1 MTDHTYLYG
10 QRRPLPADPA
20 YAEYFD
26 LDRTAFVSIDM
37 HEGHLSES
45 PECPCPAPRARA
57 IVAGINAVH
66 RRGRQ
71 LGVRVV
77 HVRTGLRPS
86 GADDVNGVPSA
97 WRLPFAEFVG
107 GIPNIAQHGIEGT
120 RWNRLVTE
128 VEPQDEIVTSK
139 KRLSAFYPTD
149 LDFLLRQM
157 DVRTVV
163 FTGCMTDC
171 CILSSAFDASNR
183 NYRVIVVRDC
193 VAGTNDELEDA
204 ALKIISLNLGL
215 VMDAEDLVQSWEMRQ
230 SCDDSIEIASTP
242 LTSGL

>member
-1 MTDHTYLYG
+1 MTDYSYLYG
-10 QRRPLPADPA
+10 QRRPLPEAGTYDV
-20 YAEYFD
+20 YFD
-26 LDRTAFVSIDM
+26 ITRTAFVSIDM

-45 PECPCPAPRARA
+45 PDCPCPAPRARA
-57 IVAGINAVH
+57 IVGAVDDVH
-66 RRGRQ
+66 ARGRA
-71 LGVRVV
+71 LGARVV

-86 GADDVNGVPSA
+86 GADDMDGVPSA

-107 GIPNIAQHGIEGT
+107 GIPNAAEHGIEGT
-120 RWNRLVTE
+120 PWTAFRTE
-128 VEPQDEIVTSK
+128 VRPEDEVVSSK

-149 LDFLLRQM
+149 LDFLLRQH

-163 FTGCMTDC
+163 LTGAMTDC
-171 CILSSAFDASNR
+171 CILNSSFDASNH

-215 VMDAEDLVQSWEMRQ
+215 VMDAEDLVASWEQRA
-230 SCDDSIEIASTP
+230 DLARTAIEVRSKP
-242 LTSGL
+242 LTNR

>member
-1 MTDHTYLYG
+1 MTDQSYLYG
-10 QRRPLPADPA
+10 RRRALPGDGS
-20 YAEYFD
+20 YEHYFD
-26 LDRTAFVSIDM
+26 LAHTAFVSIDM

-45 PECPCPAPRARA
+45 PDCPCPAPRARA
-57 IVAGINAVH
+57 IVEAVNSVH
-66 RRGRQ
+66 RRGRD
-71 LGVRVV
+71 LGARVV

-86 GADDVNGVPSA
+86 GVDDVNGIPSA

-107 GIPNIAQHGIEGT
+107 GIPNVEQHGLEGT
-120 RWNRLVTE
+120 EWTSFVTE
-128 VEPQDEIVTSK
+128 VLPGDEVVTSK

-183 NYRVIVVRDC
+183 NYRVIVVRDA
-193 VAGTNDELEDA
+193 VAGTNDELEQA
-204 ALKIISLNLGL
+204 ALNIMSLNLGL
-215 VMDAEDLVQSWEMRQ
+215 VMDADDLLESWASRRHQ
-230 SCDDSIEIASTP
+230 GDSVENASTP
-242 LTSGL
+242 LTIG